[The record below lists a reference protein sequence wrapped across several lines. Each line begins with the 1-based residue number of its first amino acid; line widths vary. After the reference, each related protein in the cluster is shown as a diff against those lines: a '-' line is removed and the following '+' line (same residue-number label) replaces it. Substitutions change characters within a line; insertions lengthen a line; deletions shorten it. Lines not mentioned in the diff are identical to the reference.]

1 MNKCVISEEIM
12 KTMFLTHHEIQELTG
27 YKIPSKQ
34 IKWLR
39 DEGFIFK
46 VAGDG
51 RPRVLYSEVLAVMCH
66 SEEDKSAKRR
76 KPHFDQI

>member
-1 MNKCVISEEIM
+1 MPHNKCI
-12 KTMFLTHHEIQELTG
+12 LTRDEIQELSG

-51 RPRVLYSEVLAVMCH
+51 KPRVLRSEVHAVMCH
-66 SEEDKSAKRR
+66 REEDKPAKRR

>member
-1 MNKCVISEEIM
+1 ME
-12 KTMFLTHHEIQELTG
+12 TMFLTRDEIQELTG

-46 VAGDG
+46 VACDG
-51 RPRVLYSEVLAVMCH
+51 RPRVLHSEVLAKMC
-66 SEEDKSAKRR
+66 STSVIR
-76 KPHFDQI
+76 KEKQTEPNFEAI